1 MLFLNILQFYS
12 KKYKKKDGLFWSTKI
27 NEKDIFSKI
36 DKVINLNF
44 NKWNKMIQKELK
56 DIIIYNPKNNIF
68 IKKIDSFI
76 YR

>member
-1 MLFLNILQFYS
+1 MEQLEE
-12 KKYKKKDGLFWSTKI
+12 YKL
-27 NEKDIFSKI
+27 I
-36 DKVINLNF
+36 DDEWPMDLNF

>member
-1 MLFLNILQFYS
+1 MSFHISFIARNI
-12 KKYKKKDGLFWSTKI
+12 KKKDGLFWSTKI

-36 DKVINLNF
+36 DKVIDLNF